1 MINRLL
7 KGLVDIFLNA
17 VIPQSINDF
26 FNHIHRKE
34 IKNEYFISGDMW
46 QLPPI
51 FDNIIM
57 DNNHLDGRPDFA
69 PSHWKENFKIFYL
82 TEKMRSHSD
91 LEFSSLCDRVGRNRI
106 TKEDEVFL
114 KARIQVSLNEKEN
127 ESFKTGKLSIIVTT
141 NMKKDFINS
150 QMLSDLLPNEK
161 EYTCSSV
168 DRVVNLPNCPRLSE
182 KEQLNLN
189 KTGNLPTTLKLKV
202 GAPVVIT
209 SNHSKA
215 KYREDGIV
223 NGARGYVQAVQTSEI
238 DPDQVEI
245 IWVVFNNEKIGRLYR
260 FENNNLRQKFNP
272 GHALATP
279 ILPERKKFAHGNV
292 EYQRTNF
299 ALSLAYALT
308 AHKCQGETLEE
319 VIIDFGPDKERGIR
333 NFICPG
339 SFYVA
344 LTRVRE
350 GKKVFLRS
358 FDKSYIEVNEKIEE
372 KINAMR
378 KFNSYRF
385 KKIYLDEHIFEN
397 EISHLS
403 LELLKTYFK
412 AFVHSRI

>member
-1 MINRLL
+1 
-7 KGLVDIFLNA
+7 
-17 VIPQSINDF
+17 
-26 FNHIHRKE
+26 
-34 IKNEYFISGDMW
+34 
-46 QLPPI
+46 
-51 FDNIIM
+51 
-57 DNNHLDGRPDFA
+57 
-69 PSHWKENFKIFYL
+69 
-82 TEKMRSHSD
+82 
-91 LEFSSLCDRVGRNRI
+91 
-106 TKEDEVFL
+106 
-114 KARIQVSLNEKEN
+114 
-127 ESFKTGKLSIIVTT
+127 
-141 NMKKDFINS
+141 
-150 QMLSDLLPNEK
+150 MLSDLLPNEK

-209 SNHSKA
+209 SNHSRA

-223 NGARGYVQAVQTSEI
+223 NGARGYVQAVQISEI
-238 DPDQVEI
+238 DSDQVEI

-397 EISHLS
+397 EISEVKTGYLNING
-403 LELLKTYFK
+403 LLDGGHAEYLNEDTNQIYSG
-412 AFVHSRI
+412 AVQCPEYLLIRHHNI